1 MIKFILPLFAVIL
14 ILAACEKET
23 DYAAVDDA
31 AIQKYLA
38 DSNLTATKTASGLYY
53 IVENPGT
60 GEHPVLT
67 SMVHVFYKG
76 YLLDGTVFDQT
87 NNVYR
92 RFYLDDNSWPEGLR
106 EGLMLFGSGGKGK
119 LFIPSE
125 IGFGSKSGATIPSH
139 AILIYEFKLSDIYNK

>member
-1 MIKFILPLFAVIL
+1 MIKYILPFFAAIL

-53 IVENPGT
+53 IIEEPGT
-60 GEHPVLT
+60 DEHPVST

-87 NNVYR
+87 KNNVYAK
-92 RFYLDDNSWPEGLR
+92 FYLTNVIEGWK
-106 EGLMLFGSGGKGK
+106 EGLMLFGKGGKGK
-119 LFIPSE
+119 IIIPSE
-125 IGFGSKSGATIPSH
+125 LGYGATAKTGIPAHSV
-139 AILIYEFKLSDIYNK
+139 IIFDIELLNIYN